1 MRILRKNRGKTC
13 KIPLLVI
20 HDRGTIPFYESTNQG
35 LENIHVRNTH
45 PAPVLK
51 GEISHSQSFS
61 QQMSGFWVDL
71 FSSFTTSRVRRFEL
85 QRAAR
90 RL

>member
-1 MRILRKNRGKTC
+1 MQDT
-13 KIPLLVI
+13 
-20 HDRGTIPFYESTNQG
+20 TIGHSRPGYYPFYESTNQG